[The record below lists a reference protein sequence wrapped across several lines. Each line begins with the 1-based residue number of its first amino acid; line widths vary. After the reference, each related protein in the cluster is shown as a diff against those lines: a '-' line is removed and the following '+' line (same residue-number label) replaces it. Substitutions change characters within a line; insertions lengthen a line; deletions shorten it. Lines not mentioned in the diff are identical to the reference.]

1 MDIAVYNSYACKS
14 DRQAASLH
22 RLEGRFR
29 RGRFQRHHCAPLPR
43 PKKPAR
49 HGCTNA
55 PARRQASSFS
65 SSDPAKQSKE
75 KSVKALLSLPG
86 TRQNVRQPMGMR
98 KMLSCASP
106 ASVFQSFW
114 HTQIILKELMQWSSA
129 NRIKQ
134 DLLFFDVFCGLYW
147 DFYTLLRA
155 ACWHETFSTENHA
168 GTATQSAEAKGLSC
182 GYWAVASLIT
192 CGNWAHF
199 WQSRFLRHHTVSNH
213 ANPEEILKTLDVVY
227 IRQLRQFTISAT
239 VSFLPTVS
247 MSNSMGA

>member
-14 DRQAASLH
+14 NRQAASLH

-29 RGRFQRHHCAPLPR
+29 RGRFQRHHCAPLPW

-49 HGCTNA
+49 HGGTNA

-98 KMLSCASP
+98 KVSSCASP

-134 DLLFFDVFCGLYW
+134 DLLFFDVFCGLY
-147 DFYTLLRA
+147 
-155 ACWHETFSTENHA
+155 
-168 GTATQSAEAKGLSC
+168 
-182 GYWAVASLIT
+182 
-192 CGNWAHF
+192 
-199 WQSRFLRHHTVSNH
+199 
-213 ANPEEILKTLDVVY
+213 
-227 IRQLRQFTISAT
+227 
-239 VSFLPTVS
+239 
-247 MSNSMGA
+247 